1 MCHWR
6 TSSNKL
12 EQKQPAAVNIAVMMQ
27 QLPRPAAIRFHLA
40 NATPGTPEAMEI
52 VAPVPRAHTKTM

>member
-1 MCHWR
+1 
-6 TSSNKL
+6 
-12 EQKQPAAVNIAVMMQ
+12 MMQ